1 MFNKDNID
9 LKLILA
15 FTNAYEKLYE
25 KGEITDLELDRILSL
40 IDSYKDYTEKE
51 FKEKLAEIFR

>member
-51 FKEKLAEIFR
+51 FKEKLTEIFR